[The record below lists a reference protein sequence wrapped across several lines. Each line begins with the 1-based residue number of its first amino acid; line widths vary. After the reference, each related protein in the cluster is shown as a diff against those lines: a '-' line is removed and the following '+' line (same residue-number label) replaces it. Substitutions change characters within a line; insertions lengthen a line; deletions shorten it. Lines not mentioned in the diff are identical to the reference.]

1 MKLSDIALLSL
12 IFVEYSF
19 AIARTERDMMIDE
32 QSRYNYNNTA
42 ANNACK

>member
-19 AIARTERDMMIDE
+19 AIAHEQIDVMIDE
-32 QSRYNYNNTA
+32 QSRYNYNNAA